1 MRLMLSFVGA
11 KEEADEIMPAISSY
25 YNSDVCEVTNTITGS
40 PLTTEEMKKEESY
53 QNWDFNNIWEI
64 KENLNNGFPR
74 LR

>member
-1 MRLMLSFVGA
+1 
-11 KEEADEIMPAISSY
+11 MPAISSY

-40 PLTTEEMKKEESY
+40 PLTTEEMKKKKVIKT
-53 QNWDFNNIWEI
+53 DFNNIWEI

>member
-1 MRLMLSFVGA
+1 
-11 KEEADEIMPAISSY
+11 
-25 YNSDVCEVTNTITGS
+25 
-40 PLTTEEMKKEESY
+40 MKKEESY